1 VSELLALH
9 GYFVRCVARS
19 DKVGFSLRDGR
30 EFLGWVVEAEEG
42 RILVSWAPGPFDDPV
57 GDGDGERGDDG
68 EGGDEWVAFTSIRPG
83 TVGHY
88 DWTVRR
94 WVSMLR

>member
-1 VSELLALH
+1 MSELLTLH

-30 EFLGWVVEAEEG
+30 EFLGWVTEAQED

-57 GDGDGERGDDG
+57 GDGDDG
-68 EGGDEWVAFTSIRPG
+68 EDGGEWVAFTSIHPG

-94 WVSMLR
+94 WVRMPG

>member
-1 VSELLALH
+1 MSELLALH
-9 GYFVRCVARS
+9 DYFVRCVERS

-57 GDGDGERGDDG
+57 DDGDGES
-68 EGGDEWVAFTSIRPG
+68 GDEWVTYTSIRPG
-83 TVGHY
+83 TIGHY

-94 WVSMLR
+94 WVTMPG

>member
-1 VSELLALH
+1 MSELLSFQS
-9 GYFVRCVARS
+9 YFARCSERS

-30 EFLGWVVEAEEG
+30 EFLGWVVEVEES

-57 GDGDGERGDDG
+57 DDGDGED
-68 EGGDEWVAFTSIRPG
+68 GDEWVAFASIRPG

-88 DWTVRR
+88 DRTVRR
-94 WVSMLR
+94 WVSMFG